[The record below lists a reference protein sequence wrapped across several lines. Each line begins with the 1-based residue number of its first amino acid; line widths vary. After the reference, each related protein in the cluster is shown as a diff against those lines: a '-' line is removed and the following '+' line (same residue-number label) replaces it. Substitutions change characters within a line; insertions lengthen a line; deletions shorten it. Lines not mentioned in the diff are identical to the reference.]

1 MSRLDRRLA
10 RLRQAPSG
18 VRPEELRTVL
28 EAAGFVLKSTRGSH
42 WVYHHP
48 NGTRPIVIP
57 YRRPLLPVYVRQ
69 ALDAIDEVLEP

>member
-1 MSRLDRRLA
+1 M
-10 RLRQAPSG
+10 
-18 VRPEELRTVL
+18 L
-28 EAAGFVLKSTRGSH
+28 EAAGFVLRSTRGSH

-48 NGTRPIVIP
+48 NGTMPIVIP